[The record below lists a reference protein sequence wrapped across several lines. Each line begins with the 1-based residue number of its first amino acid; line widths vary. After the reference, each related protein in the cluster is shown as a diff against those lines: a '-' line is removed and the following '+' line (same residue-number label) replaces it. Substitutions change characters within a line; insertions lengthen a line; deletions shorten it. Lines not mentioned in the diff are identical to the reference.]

1 MGSTSRQTS
10 TDCGLADE
18 GRIMARQLTE
28 RQQTFLNVLF
38 EDGGGDMRTAMRLAG
53 YSDATAI
60 SEVTN
65 SLKDEIIDH
74 TQSFLSRNAPR
85 AAMAMVGVV
94 SDPTALGNRDKLAAA
109 NQILDRTGLV
119 KTEKVSVEASG
130 GVILLPPKQNAE

>member
-1 MGSTSRQTS
+1 
-10 TDCGLADE
+10 
-18 GRIMARQLTE
+18 MARQLTE
-28 RQQTFLNVLF
+28 RQQAFLNVLF
-38 EDGGGDMRTAMRLAG
+38 EEGGGDMRTAMRLAG